1 MLKESSD
8 NEQSSSSAS
17 HPYQSIALERPKPRR
32 SIARA
37 RFSATLR
44 CGEILEINR
53 LRWSFWQ
60 GRFKA
65 EGARQAAAFADRLE
79 FMGTDAVR
87 NKQGK
92 WKIFGIMLLKAAE
105 QPHR

>member
-8 NEQSSSSAS
+8 NEQPSTSAS
-17 HPYQSIALERPKPRR
+17 HPYQSIALEQQNPRR

-37 RFSATLR
+37 RFSVTPR

-65 EGARQAAAFADRLE
+65 EERGQAAAFADRLE
-79 FMGTDAVR
+79 FMVTDAVR
-87 NKQGK
+87 NK
-92 WKIFGIMLLKAAE
+92 
-105 QPHR
+105 